1 MGSFRYLNHFLI
13 SILLLTPL
21 FSIAQ
26 IDSIPV
32 VDKVNLSNFNY
43 YQTINRNPQ
52 QGLVHAKESFDYYDQ
67 LENIDLKFKVA
78 SNYITALYINERFNE
93 AIKTLKAINSSE
105 LSQSSKALYYT
116 LNGLVNSEL
125 NLLSEAEQS
134 YRQALAIYI
143 ALNDKDNIFTIYNNL
158 GILYNNIGDYKRS
171 LDAFLS
177 GSDHIEKVD
186 SKIDVFKYYLN
197 VGTVNFNLND
207 FDNALVSYKSALNA
221 AINQSETLRIFKAHE
236 KIGETY
242 ISLENLEEA
251 FKNYEKALSGY
262 TELGLKKESCNSLVN
277 LGEISLLQNKSPK
290 ASEYFEK
297 ALQLAINND
306 FIQEKSIASLKISKL
321 LFEKSLF
328 LKAKP
333 YLLKIIQDKNQI
345 ANIEVLSNAY
355 SLLYQIEKQQGNNSA
370 ALNYLELF
378 QETDTEIKNIQYS
391 NQKEQFEIQSN
402 LKQKEIELDNLQIS
416 YNLNE
421 LQLENRKQ
429 QINGLII
436 LSVLIAIV
444 FMLVLR
450 MFFQNKKTQRI
461 LSVQN
466 EKINHQNKKLLL
478 TNKEIKSQRKELSD
492 LNVIK
497 DQLLSI
503 IAHDVK
509 SPMTDLNNL
518 LFILR
523 HNIDTI
529 QKEDLKN
536 HLAVIESNTSNLLNL
551 LNNVLNWTL
560 NQSKGIKVNKSV
572 FLVSEL
578 VQNNLNQIES
588 SAVSKE
594 INVEFRTKES
604 DATVNSDY
612 NIINFALRNIL
623 SNAVKFTNTKG
634 KVLVDIIENNNS
646 VFIKIAD
653 NGIGFNEKVQV
664 MLRNNSEKVPTT
676 SGTNKEKGYG
686 IGLSLCKKMLSEI
699 NASIQYEAN
708 EPKGSIFSIQIPT

>member
-78 SNYITALYINERFNE
+78 SNYITALYINERFSE

-207 FDNALVSYKSALNA
+207 FDNALASYKSALNA

-328 LKAKP
+328 LKSKP

>member
-207 FDNALVSYKSALNA
+207 FDNALASYKSALNA

-328 LKAKP
+328 LKSKP